1 MSEQDFTKP
10 GLQPTP
16 GTSPAPK
23 SSGLK
28 TFIVFTVILL
38 VLAGLGWLIH
48 YRLANAT
55 TKPGGGVGRGGG
67 DLTVPV
73 IAGHVAHKDG
83 PILIHAECVGGDLD
97 LLLNQRAQI
106 GCFPWRFVDGES
118 SIARIVAFV
127 EDKRYE
133 ELMAKKKKAKLT
145 KFGDVAGAKNAWLH
159 EEAKKTK

>member
-1 MSEQDFTKP
+1 MNTKIKEWMP
-10 GLQPTP
+10 VQ
-16 GTSPAPK
+16 AKECDEYFKKKYKK
-23 SSGLK
+23 SLDE
-28 TFIVFTVILL
+28 VFTQDKYQLMHIEMFNK
-38 VLAGLGWLIH
+38 G
-48 YRLANAT
+48 
-55 TKPGGGVGRGGG
+55 
-67 DLTVPV
+67 
-73 IAGHVAHKDG
+73 
-83 PILIHAECVGGDLD
+83 LIHAECVGGDLD

-118 SIARIVAFV
+118 SISRIVAFV